1 MNAMPSV
8 LIETGFINHPEESHY
23 MASEKGQ
30 KKLQKVFI
38 MQLLIIKKQLTENQ
52 FSGKKPEPDKLAEV
66 ALKNDFR
73 ILLMSSPKNTT
84 TEILL

>member
-1 MNAMPSV
+1 
-8 LIETGFINHPEESHY
+8 
-23 MASEKGQ
+23 
-30 KKLQKVFI
+30 
-38 MQLLIIKKQLTENQ
+38 LTENQ
-52 FSGKKPEPDKLAEV
+52 SSGEKPEPDKLAEV